1 MTKAKSC
8 KKACNPIANVMENS
22 LKYQDQNKQP
32 KFSWS
37 NVHSSDGPPKDDKQ
51 DKGRKIK
58 ITSLVMKG
66 AHKISSCSKIK
77 SALGWRTTFI
87 N

>member
-8 KKACNPIANVMENS
+8 KETCDPIAHVIQNS

-37 NVHSSDGPPKDDKQ
+37 NTHSSDGPPKDDKQ

-58 ITSLVMKG
+58 ITLLVMKG
-66 AHKISSCSKIK
+66 AHKFLVVLK
-77 SALGWRTTFI
+77 
-87 N
+87 